1 MLELLDIYEQVHWEL
16 VAVVGVI
23 QVGWYGKY
31 SKVDRILN
39 HEIK

>member
-23 QVGWYGKY
+23 IQVGWYGK
-31 SKVDRILN
+31 
-39 HEIK
+39 